1 MTEEVFLIWRS
12 SFCLIATV
20 RTTSI
25 DDRQR
30 VQSARQSKSSS
41 TSPNG
46 LYVLSVFTAR
56 VVALRAISSITVAVS
71 DVLREIERM
80 RDREMERESDTK
92 RDMTR
97 ERRKRQKGV
106 ETDIPVQ
113 GLA

>member
-1 MTEEVFLIWRS
+1 MTEETERS
-12 SFCLIATV
+12 RGGLIAIV

-71 DVLREIERM
+71 DVLM
-80 RDREMERESDTK
+80 GDRTNA
-92 RDMTR
+92 
-97 ERRKRQKGV
+97 G
-106 ETDIPVQ
+106 
-113 GLA
+113 